1 MMKGPRAGRLQATKR
16 QKAAFTRRHED
27 KIKLVTD
34 LLPGHK
40 RASAAIPAVVVKAM
54 IFYGFDKAVRFCD
67 ALTKLQFKGPDD
79 PAHLLW
85 LYLLR
90 NHASEHGGTLL
101 MYQRTLCVV
110 KAYMEDR
117 IIRNITPIKTD
128 IFEWDEDYTLPNNLL
143 IKNDEVEEAIYKYRL
158 EEIQRKKEEKVAA
171 VAAKSVTVANK
182 KEEEPPMAA
191 KSDEELRRE
200 TAEVVS
206 RFIEEAKINAQTTT
220 TLDRLDEIII
230 HEHGYKCVRVQGY
243 WLPVEDVELDGDD
256 IITDDTLVDLKDELL
271 SLPFVELVN

>member
-1 MMKGPRAGRLQATKR
+1 MPTHENLVQMVVSQMMKGPRAGRLQATKR

-101 MYQRTLCVV
+101 MHQRTLCVV

-117 IIRNITPIKTD
+117 TIRSITPIKTD

-143 IKNDEVEEAIYKYRL
+143 VKNDEVEEAIYKYRL
-158 EEIQRKKEEKVAA
+158 EEIQRKKAGAAAKVEVAA
-171 VAAKSVTVANK
+171 QIVAAPEVTLEN
-182 KEEEPPMAA
+182 
-191 KSDEELRRE
+191 
-200 TAEVVS
+200 
-206 RFIEEAKINAQTTT
+206 
-220 TLDRLDEIII
+220 
-230 HEHGYKCVRVQGY
+230 
-243 WLPVEDVELDGDD
+243 
-256 IITDDTLVDLKDELL
+256 
-271 SLPFVELVN
+271 